1 MGEILRDSC
10 GETAIRDLAVAVFY
24 EEDRA
29 FIPGKRV
36 VFGRT
41 GAQKKLVEKHGV
53 SLQTAKPLVLFINS
67 SNIVQ

>member
-1 MGEILRDSC
+1 M
-10 GETAIRDLAVAVFY
+10 AVFY